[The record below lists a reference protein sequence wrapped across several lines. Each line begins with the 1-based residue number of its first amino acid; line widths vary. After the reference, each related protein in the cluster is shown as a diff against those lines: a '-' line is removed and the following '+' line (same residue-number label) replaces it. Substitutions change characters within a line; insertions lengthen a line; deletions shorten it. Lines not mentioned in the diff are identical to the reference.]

1 MKKNSILI
9 AVLGTLLLVLGIVI
23 NFVININNKNKE
35 LKDTKNEII
44 TNYSKLEEDMQI
56 FNGER
61 EIILNISNN
70 YYDENLVYN
79 YTSWVSSFDDYLSS
93 VKNIAG
99 YKNFILDKCVDK
111 DYNDS
116 NVNSKCQSMMMSYET
131 VINYFVKDVTAFN
144 NFLESYNASH
154 SNDTKELFSL
164 NGYNYIDIDDDGKYL
179 GK

>member
-70 YYDENLVYN
+70 YYI
-79 YTSWVSSFDDYLSS
+79 S
-93 VKNIAG
+93 V
-99 YKNFILDKCVDK
+99 F
-111 DYNDS
+111 
-116 NVNSKCQSMMMSYET
+116 
-131 VINYFVKDVTAFN
+131 
-144 NFLESYNASH
+144 
-154 SNDTKELFSL
+154 
-164 NGYNYIDIDDDGKYL
+164 
-179 GK
+179 